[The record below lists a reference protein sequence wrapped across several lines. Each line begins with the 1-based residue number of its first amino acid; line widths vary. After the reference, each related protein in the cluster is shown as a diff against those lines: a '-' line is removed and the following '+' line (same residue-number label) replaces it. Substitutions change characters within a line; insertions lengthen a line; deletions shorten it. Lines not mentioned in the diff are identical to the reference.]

1 MTKKFRVFFALALAL
16 MLVFTMT
23 ACGGKDAEK
32 LVGSWK
38 AELNAAEIFN
48 AALASEPEVAEYL
61 STSEFIIPVV
71 LTFNSDGTYSMSVD
85 AEGLKDSL
93 DAYKQVMI
101 EGLTKYLEDAIQKMG
116 VSMSISDLL
125 AMSGMTLDSM
135 IDQMGFDSLADQMI
149 EDMYME
155 GKYDAKDGKLFLSDS
170 LETDVDETIYDTYE
184 FSGKTLKLID
194 HVSPDMS
201 EEEKEYNA
209 ILYPMVFVKA
219 S

>member
-1 MTKKFRVFFALALAL
+1 
-16 MLVFTMT
+16 
-23 ACGGKDAEK
+23 
-32 LVGSWK
+32 
-38 AELNAAEIFN
+38 
-48 AALASEPEVAEYL
+48 
-61 STSEFIIPVV
+61 
-71 LTFNSDGTYSMSVD
+71 
-85 AEGLKDSL
+85 
-93 DAYKQVMI
+93 
-101 EGLTKYLEDAIQKMG
+101 
-116 VSMSISDLL
+116 
-125 AMSGMTLDSM
+125 MTLDSM